1 MTMEEKRE
9 LRYHGIPAAPGIVI
23 AHAYLYV
30 KHVPR
35 IEEKKIT
42 PKEVDGEIERLQNAV
57 ARAEKELQK
66 ILLLAEQKI
75 GDIKAKIFEAQIMI
89 LSDAVLIGAIINR
102 IKKEH
107 KNAEFIVHAE
117 IAKYQQLMLASSD
130 EYMRERSHDVEDIKN
145 RIIRNIQE
153 QKLVSRF
160 EGNSIVVAQ
169 SLTPADTILFSRN
182 DVLGFLTDM
191 GGVTSHAA
199 LLARSLKIP
208 AIVGLKDL
216 TTKVETGDSIILD
229 GYAGV
234 VIVHPTA
241 ETIRAFEERRVEIA
255 LYELKLQGLRDLPAQ
270 TLDGRNVELSSNI
283 EFSEEVEF
291 VRSQGSHGVGLYR
304 AEGLL
309 MGRDSFP
316 SEEEQFK
323 EYNEIAERAYPHKVI
338 VRTFDIGGDKVFA
351 EAREEENPFLGW
363 RGIRVSLDRPESFLM
378 QLRAILRASAK
389 KNIWIMF
396 PMISSL
402 KEVRRAKEYVAQAK
416 ASLKNEGVTF
426 DKKIK
431 VGVMIEVPAA
441 AVMAG
446 EIAKEVDFL
455 SIGTNDLIQYL
466 LAVDRGN
473 EVVSQLYQ
481 EFDPAVMRTIRHIIK
496 EAHKHRIPVGMCG
509 AMAGDPVAT
518 LLLLGL
524 GLDEFSV
531 IPTILPEIKKVI
543 RSVTYK
549 EAQKIALKA
558 MSFTTEE
565 EAKEFLRV
573 NMKRLAPDI
582 PLED

>member
-1 MTMEEKRE
+1 MEQKTE
-9 LRYHGIPAAPGIVI
+9 LRYQGVPAAPGIVM
-23 AHAYLYV
+23 ARAYRYL

-42 PKEVDGEIERLQNAV
+42 PKEVDGEIERLKHAV
-57 ARAEKELQK
+57 GRAEKELQK
-66 ILLLAEQKI
+66 VLLLAEQKI
-75 GDIKAKIFEAQIMI
+75 GVVKAKIFEAQIMI
-89 LSDAVLIGAIINR
+89 LSDAVLFGAIINR

-117 IAKYQQLMLASSD
+117 IAKYQQMMLASSD
-130 EYMRERSHDVEDIKN
+130 EYMRERSHDVEDVKN

-153 QKLVSRF
+153 EKLVSRF

-182 DVLGFLTDM
+182 EVLGYLTDM

-199 LLARSLKIP
+199 LLARSLRVP

-216 TTKVETGDSIILD
+216 TAKVETGDALILD

-234 VIVHPTA
+234 VVVHPTE
-241 ETIRAFEERRVEIA
+241 ETIRAFEQRKAEIA
-255 LYELKLQGLRDLPAQ
+255 VYEKKLHALRDLPAE
-270 TLDGRNVELSSNI
+270 TLDGKHVELSSNI

-304 AEGLL
+304 AEGML
-309 MGRDSFP
+309 MGRDTFP
-316 SEEEQFK
+316 SEEEQFC
-323 EYNEIAERAYPHKVI
+323 EYNEIAEKAYPHKVI

-351 EAREEENPFLGW
+351 DVSEEENPFLGW

-378 QLRAILRASAK
+378 QLRAILKASVK
-389 KNIWIMF
+389 RNIWVMF
-396 PMISSL
+396 PMVSSL
-402 KEVRRAKEYVAQAK
+402 KEVRRAKEFVAQAK
-416 ASLKNEGVTF
+416 ASLKSEGVNF

-441 AVMAG
+441 AIIAG
-446 EIAKEVDFL
+446 DIAKEVDFL

-473 EVVSQLYQ
+473 ELVSQLYQ

-531 IPTILPEIKKVI
+531 IPTILPEIKKII
-543 RSVTYK
+543 RSVNYK
-549 EAQKIALKA
+549 EAQKVALKA
-558 MSFTTEE
+558 IAFSTADEVR
-565 EAKEFLRV
+565 EFLTA
-573 NMKRLAPDI
+573 NTKRIAPEI
-582 PLED
+582 HLKE